1 MQCGDRIVVVIGR
14 GSSQGSSMSDEGKM
28 AEQAASTTAPPEG
41 KNGVDIT
48 AAASG
53 VNSGGSGAAQGSEE
67 AEGEID
73 EDESCPK
80 VSGKSKMDSALSA
93 PRTPYAKP
101 QGEKTYM
108 TIYYLMC

>member
-1 MQCGDRIVVVIGR
+1 
-14 GSSQGSSMSDEGKM
+14 MSDEGKM
-28 AEQAASTTAPPEG
+28 AEPQAASTTAPPEG

-101 QGEKTYM
+101 QGEKTHDNILSYVFVEIVLSDM
-108 TIYYLMC
+108 SLLYCYYGII